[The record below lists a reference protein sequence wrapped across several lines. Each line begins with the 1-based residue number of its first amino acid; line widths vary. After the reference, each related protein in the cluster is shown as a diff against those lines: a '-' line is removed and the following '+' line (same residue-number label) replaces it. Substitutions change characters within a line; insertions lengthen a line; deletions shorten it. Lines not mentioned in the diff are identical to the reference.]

1 MVVVLKIKNHTI
13 EINLKSYKYANF
25 WNHNFIIYPW
35 MEH

>member
-1 MVVVLKIKNHTI
+1 MVVILKINTI